1 MSKEMKPIFKT
12 PSEFEKK
19 LKDQVE
25 LYFANQKI
33 TKTGNILFYLKSF
46 IIFIGLISTYSFL
59 VFYHTHYIIFPIF
72 LLFLLV
78 QFKVLLA
85 FNVMHDGGHSSFS
98 KNSFLNNLASKSMDL
113 LGSSSFLW
121 KIKHNSL
128 HHTYTNITGKD
139 DDIDGVGFL
148 IRLSPYQKKLP
159 WHKYQHIYA
168 PFLYSFLSLYMLFW
182 GDFQKMISKKI
193 GTFSI
198 QYTKKDMAY
207 FILTKILYF
216 TYTLI
221 IPMLFF
227 SPIIVFLFFFLGHL
241 LFGLTL
247 SLVFQL
253 AHTVSE
259 TQFPNIKENTQLND
273 SWIEHQLKTTMNF
286 SPKSKL
292 LTFYLGGLNYQVEH
306 HLFHRINH
314 IHYPKISRIVQKIC
328 VDYQKPYLIHSNFW
342 KALKSHFTFL
352 KKMGNSY

>member
-1 MSKEMKPIFKT
+1 MQKEIKPVFKS
-12 PSEFEKK
+12 PSDFEKI
-19 LKDQVE
+19 LKEKVE
-25 LYFANQKI
+25 SYFISNQIAKN
-33 TKTGNILFYLKSF
+33 GNFLFYLKSF
-46 IIFIGLISTYSFL
+46 IIVIGLISTYSFL
-59 VFYHTHYIIFPIF
+59 IFYHTHYIIFPIF

-98 KNSFLNNLASKSMDL
+98 NHSFWNNLASKSMDL

-159 WHKYQHIYA
+159 WHKYQHLYA

-193 GTFSI
+193 GQFSI
-198 QYTKKDMAY
+198 QYNKKDMIY
-207 FILTKILYF
+207 FIITKILYF
-216 TYTLI
+216 TYTLVV
-221 IPMLFF
+221 PMLFF
-227 SPIIVFLFFFLGHL
+227 SPAIVFLFFFFGHL

-259 TQFPNIKENTQLND
+259 TNFPNLQENQKLKE
-273 SWIEHQLKTTMNF
+273 SWVEHQLQTTMNF
-286 SPKSKL
+286 SPKSKI

-314 IHYPKISRIVQKIC
+314 IHYPKISTIIQKVC
-328 VDYQKPYLIHSNFW
+328 EEYQKPYLIHSNFW
-342 KALKSHFTFL
+342 KALKSHFLFL
-352 KKMGNSY
+352 KTLGSTD